1 MENKKL
7 HLKISALVFM
17 TVAVIVSMA
26 SILVHERQRTRE
38 VEAEIGEIQKIRRDI
53 TIAQRN
59 ITILATLGE
68 GIIGWE
74 EADYLHY
81 RTRRLRTDSLLQA
94 MKPHCK
100 DFVHPVQIDTLRTLL
115 AEKEA
120 HLLHLMETFA
130 RQDKADSLLVN
141 HLPEVARRAT
151 RVRTVMRKKK
161 GIAGVFGGKKTVQIL
176 PSAKELHQ
184 FSDSLIAMQQERT
197 AEMEAYVDSLRT
209 RNRTLNTQLNRLV
222 SDLDRQA
229 QAAFAEREQKIA
241 EAQALSVRL
250 FTATISAAI
259 VLLFLSYLTIHREL
273 KRNADEKKKREKLI
287 GELQESNEANEKLI
301 KLRRNL
307 IQNVTHELRTPL
319 TAISGNAE
327 LLLNDTEEDNR
338 MRHAQTIH
346 DAAGRMAGMINSLL
360 VYFRLDSGKE
370 TPTVKPF
377 KLRSIA
383 ETLETEFVSL
393 AKNKGLNFKIES
405 ETDEIVSGD
414 KNRIIS
420 IGSNLLSNAVKFTS
434 SGTITLSTEYKEGT
448 FTLTVKDTG
457 TGMTREQ
464 QQRIFTPFER
474 LGNAVTEDG
483 FGLGLAI
490 VSDTVKL
497 LKGNISVE
505 SEPGKGS
512 RFTVSLPLP
521 KVEETEIGEKKQENH
536 ISLSGYNILA
546 IDNDL
551 VLLNMLRDMYR
562 QHGVECDTCQS
573 VDELTDLMRTKDY
586 DLLITDLK
594 MPEVNGYEV
603 LELLRTSEIGNSQ
616 TIPIV
621 AATAAGYVEEEELTC
636 KGFTAVLYKPYSIG
650 ELLAVTESCIK
661 RNKTSRID
669 LSPLLAFGDKRR
681 TLEKLATTTLS
692 DMDEVRKVAE
702 TKDME
707 ALDGWVHHLR
717 SSSSLRTTSSIPT
730 LCAACWKTKAFVV
743 WLPPTATA
751 HGNCFPRCRRTTLC
765 LPTCACPTVTASPC
779 WQNCGNK
786 AGTIPTSS

>member
-1 MENKKL
+1 
-7 HLKISALVFM
+7 
-17 TVAVIVSMA
+17 MA
-26 SILVHERQRTRE
+26 IILLHERQRIS
-38 VEAEIGEIQKIRRDI
+38 EIEKQSEEFRSIRSGINTVHRCIMELAIYGESV
-53 TIAQRN
+53 
-59 ITILATLGE
+59 
-68 GIIGWE
+68 IGWE
-74 EADYLHY
+74 ETDSARY
-81 RTRRLRTDSLLQA
+81 RTLRLRTDSLLQA
-94 MKPHCK
+94 MRTRCATY
-100 DFVHPVQIDTLRTLL
+100 VHTSQIDTLRTLL
-115 AEKEA
+115 AEKET
-120 HLLHLMETFA
+120 HLLHLTEIFA
-130 RQDKADSLLVN
+130 RQDAADSLLVN

-151 RVRTVMRKKK
+151 RVRTIQQKKK
-161 GIAGVFGGKKTVQIL
+161 GLAGVFGGKKTVQIL

-184 FSDSLIAMQQERT
+184 FSDSLIALQQQQT
-197 AEMEAYVDSLRT
+197 AEMDAYADSLCN
-209 RNRTLNTQLNRLV
+209 RNRALNRELNRLV
-222 SDLDRQA
+222 NDLDTQA
-229 QAAFAEREQKIA
+229 QTAFGQRERKIS

-250 FTATISAAI
+250 FTITISAAI
-259 VLLFLSYLTIHREL
+259 ILLFLSYFAIHREM
-273 KRNADEKKKREKLI
+273 KRNDQERKRREKLI

-327 LLLNDTEEDNR
+327 LLLNDTDADSR
-338 MRHAQTIH
+338 MRHAQTVH

-370 TPTVKPF
+370 KPSVKPF
-377 KLRSIA
+377 KLCSIA
-383 ETLETEFVSL
+383 ETLKTEFTPL
-393 AKNKGLNFKIES
+393 AES
-405 ETDEIVSGD
+405 KQLTFTVDNRVNEIVSGD

-420 IGSNLLSNAVKFTS
+420 IGSNLLSNAIKFTK
-434 SGTITLSTEYKEGT
+434 SGTITLSTDYKDGI
-448 FTLTVKDTG
+448 FMLSVSDTG
-457 TGMTREQ
+457 TGMTKEQ

-521 KVEETEIGEKKQENH
+521 KAEETVTGEKKQDSH
-536 ISLSGYNILA
+536 VSLSGCHILA
-546 IDNDL
+546 IDNDVL
-551 VLLNMLRDMYR
+551 LLNMLHDMYR

-603 LELLRTSEIGNSQ
+603 LELLRTSEVGNSQ
-616 TIPIV
+616 TVPVV
-621 AATAAGYVEEEELTC
+621 AATAAGYVEEEDLKA
-636 KGFTAVLYKPYSIG
+636 KGFATVFSKPYSID
-650 ELLAVTESCIK
+650 ELLTVTERCIK

-681 TLEKLATTTLS
+681 TLEKLVTTMQT
-692 DMDEVRKVAE
+692 DMDEVRKAAE
-702 TKDME
+702 AKDME

-717 SSSSLRTTSSIPT
+717 SSWMLI
-730 LCAACWKTKAFVV
+730 KAEQPLKVLYDAIHKESV
-743 WLPPTATA
+743 SDEELSTAVGA
-751 HGNCFPRCRRTTLC
+751 VLAQGKLIVDLARKE
-765 LPTCACPTVTASPC
+765 AKQWAE
-779 WQNCGNK
+779 
-786 AGTIPTSS
+786 